1 MIGQGRVVV
10 RRRRDDGMLCVDGGY
25 GEGGGQIVRTALA
38 LAALT
43 GKAVRIE
50 DIRARREKP
59 GLRPQHLTAVRALGE
74 VCDAGV
80 TGVELGSSVL
90 TFEPGGAP
98 QPGIYRWEVGTAG
111 AVTLVFQA
119 VLWPLAFAPG
129 PSDVTLVGG
138 THVQWSPPADY
149 VQQVFLPILD
159 GLAVRPPVAEVLV
172 ERWGWYPR
180 GGGSIHATIPGSVC
194 LRPLTLVERGSLRAV
209 SVFSAASNLPDHVRQ
224 RQADRADWLMRKQGI
239 KSRIESVSP
248 PSVGVGTVVFCLA
261 EYRHVRAGFTGY
273 GRLHKP
279 AERVAEEAC
288 KAYFRYHK
296 RLRPVDAHLAD
307 QLLLPLAFAHRAPG
321 SGRSVYAVESVTR
334 HLLTQVWLVEQF
346 LDQVRVEVEGS
357 EGEPGMVTIGS
368 GVSDV

>member
-1 MIGQGRVVV
+1 MVGQGRVAV
-10 RRRRDDGMLCVDGGY
+10 RRRGDDGMLYLDGAY

-43 GKAVRIE
+43 GKTVRIE
-50 DIRARREKP
+50 DIRARRERP
-59 GLRPQHLTAVRALGE
+59 GLRAQHLTAARALGE
-74 VCDAGV
+74 VCDAGI
-80 TGVELGSSVL
+80 TGAELGSSVL

-98 QPGIYRWEVGTAG
+98 RPGIYRWEVGTAG

-129 PSDVTLVGG
+129 RSDVTLVGG

-149 VQQVFLPILD
+149 VQRVFLPILD
-159 GLAVRPPVAEVLV
+159 DLAVRPPVAKVLV

-180 GGGSIHATIPGSVC
+180 GGGSIHATIPGSVR

-209 SVFSAASNLPDHVRQ
+209 SVLSAASNLPDHVRQ
-224 RQADRADWLMRKQGI
+224 RQADRADLLLRKRGI
-239 KSRIESVSP
+239 KSHIETVSP
-248 PSVGVGTVVFCLA
+248 PSIGPGTVVFCLA
-261 EYRHVRAGFTGY
+261 EYRHVRVGFTGY

-288 KAYFRYHK
+288 KAYLRYHK
-296 RLRPVDAHLAD
+296 RQRPVDAHLAD

-321 SGRSVYAVESVTR
+321 SGRSTYAVESVTR
-334 HLLTQVWLVEQF
+334 HLLTQAWLVGQF
-346 LDQVRVEVEGS
+346 LAQVRVEVEGS
-357 EGEPGMVTIGS
+357 EGEPGMVTIGP
-368 GVSDV
+368 GISDV